1 MKVKKVKSKNF
12 LVSIS
17 PWEITER
24 GGNNVSDI
32 INFMRKKEA
41 AFKKIYNVDKI
52 IIVYDFYDNRYSSHS
67 E

>member
-52 IIVYDFYDNRYSSHS
+52 IIVYDFYDNRYSLYS